1 MAPPQMREQRGR
13 AMASVLDQLRTMT
26 TVVADTGDLDA
37 VRRLKPV
44 DCTTNPSLV
53 LKAFDDPA
61 SRALLNKEID
71 KAKSYGASAE
81 DIANILPVALGA
93 ELSTL
98 VPGRVST
105 EVDARLS
112 YDTAASVARAHDII
126 AAYADRGIGKDRI
139 LIKLAA
145 TWEGIEAARILQK
158 ESIDCNL
165 TLIFCLAQAVA
176 CADAGAHLISPFVG
190 RITDWH
196 KSQSGVD
203 SYAAIE
209 DPGVQSVR
217 EIFDYYKANDI
228 GTIIMGASFR
238 SVGQIK
244 ALAGCDNLTISP
256 DLLADLAA
264 DDSKLHRALDKVT
277 ANAVPRVAMS
287 EPKFRWDT
295 SFDRTTHDLLADGI
309 RKFHADWAKMVQ
321 RLV

>member
-1 MAPPQMREQRGR
+1 
-13 AMASVLDQLRTMT
+13 MASVLDQLRTMT

-61 SRALLNKEID
+61 SRALLNTEID
-71 KAKSYGASAE
+71 EAKSIGASAK
-81 DIANILPVALGA
+81 DIANVLPMALGA

-126 AAYADRGIGKDRI
+126 AAYAERGIGKDRI

-145 TWEGIEAARILQK
+145 TWEGIDAARILQK
-158 ESIDCNL
+158 EGIDCNL

-196 KSQSGVD
+196 KTQSGVD
-203 SYAAIE
+203 SYTPND

-217 EIFDYYKANDI
+217 EIFDYYKGNCID
-228 GTIIMGASFR
+228 TIIMGASFR
-238 SVGQIK
+238 NVGQIK

-264 DDSKLHRALDKVT
+264 DNSELPRALGGVT
-277 ANAVPRVAMS
+277 ANKISRIAMPES
-287 EPKFRWDT
+287 RFRWDT
-295 SFDRTTHDLLADGI
+295 SLDRTTHDLLADGI
-309 RKFHADWAKMVQ
+309 RKFDADWQNMVQ
-321 RLV
+321 RLG

>member
-1 MAPPQMREQRGR
+1 
-13 AMASVLDQLRTMT
+13 MASVLEKLRTMT

-61 SRALLNKEID
+61 SRDLLNTEID
-71 KAKSYGASAE
+71 KAKSIGASAQ

-112 YDTAASVARAHDII
+112 YDTAASIARAHEII
-126 AAYADRGIGKDRI
+126 HAFTDRGISKDRI

-145 TWEGIEAARILQK
+145 TWEGIEAARILQR
-158 ESIDCNL
+158 EGIDCNL

-196 KSQSGVD
+196 KAQSGVV
-203 SYAAIE
+203 SYTPND

-228 GTIIMGASFR
+228 DTIIMGASFR
-238 SVGQIK
+238 NVGQIK

-264 DDSKLHRALDKVT
+264 DNSELPRALGDVS
-277 ANAVPRVAMS
+277 ANEISRITMPEPR
-287 EPKFRWDT
+287 FRWDT
-295 SFDRTTHDLLADGI
+295 SIDRTTHDLLAGGI
-309 RKFHADWAKMVQ
+309 RKFHADWQKMVQ
-321 RLV
+321 RLDQ

>member
-1 MAPPQMREQRGR
+1 
-13 AMASVLDQLRTMT
+13 MASVLDQLRTMT
-26 TVVADTGDLDA
+26 TVVADTGNLDA

-61 SRALLNKEID
+61 SRALLNTEID
-71 KAKSYGASAE
+71 KAKLDGASAE

-112 YDTAASVARAHDII
+112 YDTEASVARAHDII

-145 TWEGIEAARILQK
+145 TWEGIEAARILQN
-158 ESIDCNL
+158 EGIDCNL

-196 KSQSGVD
+196 KSHSGVD
-203 SYAAIE
+203 SYGPIE

-217 EIFDYYKANDI
+217 EIFDYYKGNDI

-238 SVGQIK
+238 NVGQIK

-264 DDSKLHRALDKVT
+264 DDSKLPRALGNVT
-277 ANAVPRVAMS
+277 AKPPPRIAMS

-295 SFDRTTHDLLADGI
+295 SFDRTAHDLLADGI
-309 RKFHADWAKMVQ
+309 RKFHADWQKMVQ